1 MQKRSAHYNRNSGL
15 KTNYYVDG
23 NTVRRL
29 EGEPEERRQR
39 QLQKEQD
46 QIRRRHRR
54 AAKRNQE
61 RAMSMNL
68 GTVFFCAMAVLLI
81 SGVCVA
87 YIKLQSDIVK
97 AENDAAKKRID
108 LSTDL
113 DAVKEQAL
121 ALGMKYASPG
131 QIFYYSIED
140 SDFMD
145 QYSEIPEK

>member
-87 YIKLQSDIVK
+87 YIKLQSDIVNRTKTISKLESQIINLK

-108 LSTDL
+108 LSPDL

-121 ALGMKYASPG
+121 ALEMK
-131 QIFYYSIED
+131 
-140 SDFMD
+140 
-145 QYSEIPEK
+145 